1 MDITAEIVTAF
12 RDHYDEFSDQ
22 DTWPDKVLTRALE
35 DGDDETGK
43 RWGAYKPRSLKLRG
57 MFAFAAHRLVTSR
70 INAAVTESGGLA
82 VVANAVAGKSVAD
95 ESVSYAVPT
104 QTMDERIRNGD
115 MTLTAYGLEF
125 LRLRKMA
132 GAGAL
137 CV

>member
-43 RWGAYKPRSLKLRG
+43 RWGVYKPRSIKLRG
-57 MFAFAAHRLVTSR
+57 MFAFAAHRLVTGR
-70 INAAVTESGGLA
+70 INAASTEAGGLA
-82 VVANAVAGKSVAD
+82 GAANAVASKSVGD
-95 ESVSYAVPT
+95 ESVSYAVPG

-125 LRLRKMA
+125 LRLRKIA

>member
-12 RDHYDEFSDQ
+12 RDRYDEFSDQ
-22 DTWPDKVLTRALE
+22 DTWSDKVLTRALE

-70 INAAVTESGGLA
+70 ITADTTATGGLA
-82 VVANAVAGKSVAD
+82 VAANAVASKSAGD
-95 ESVSYAVPT
+95 ESTSYSVPS

-115 MTLTAYGLEF
+115 LSLTAYGLEF